1 MALLGI
7 GIVIGAML
15 GVTIMALCVISK
27 ECEKWEEELMI
38 NVNEVFLS
46 GNVVADAEL
55 RYTKTG
61 KPVLTFRM
69 ATNKYV
75 NEQQSTQY
83 HNIVCWVD
91 AEKYSGLK
99 KGDFVSV
106 NGELRTRSYEKDGG
120 KRYITEIVAK
130 VLTYGLKENESTPS
144 NFENGFVDD
153 DEPIPF

>member
-1 MALLGI
+1 
-7 GIVIGAML
+7 
-15 GVTIMALCVISK
+15 
-27 ECEKWEEELMI
+27 MI

-91 AEKYSGLK
+91 A
-99 KGDFVSV
+99 
-106 NGELRTRSYEKDGG
+106 
-120 KRYITEIVAK
+120 
-130 VLTYGLKENESTPS
+130 
-144 NFENGFVDD
+144 
-153 DEPIPF
+153 

>member
-1 MALLGI
+1 
-7 GIVIGAML
+7 
-15 GVTIMALCVISK
+15 
-27 ECEKWEEELMI
+27 MI

-75 NEQQSTQY
+75 NEVQSTSY

-91 AEKYSGLK
+91 AEVYSGLR
-99 KGDFVSV
+99 KGDFVAV
-106 NGELRTRSYEKDGG
+106 AGELRSRSYEDKKGE
-120 KRYITEIVAK
+120 KRYVTEVVAQN
-130 VLTYGLKENESTPS
+130 LTYGLKQNESQS
-144 NFENGFVDD
+144 NFDGYGE
-153 DEPIPF
+153 EEEKIPF

>member
-1 MALLGI
+1 
-7 GIVIGAML
+7 
-15 GVTIMALCVISK
+15 
-27 ECEKWEEELMI
+27 MI

-130 VLTYGLKENESTPS
+130 VLTYGLKENESTPRILKM
-144 NFENGFVDD
+144 GL
-153 DEPIPF
+153 

>member
-1 MALLGI
+1 
-7 GIVIGAML
+7 
-15 GVTIMALCVISK
+15 
-27 ECEKWEEELMI
+27 MI
-38 NVNEVFLS
+38 NINQVYLS

-106 NGELRTRSYEKDGG
+106 LGVLSFSFNPYVRTLGKDTSQ
-120 KRYITEIVAK
+120 K
-130 VLTYGLKENESTPS
+130 L
-144 NFENGFVDD
+144 
-153 DEPIPF
+153 